1 MREYEIPVASG
12 SGFAPATL
20 EGGQNDTI
28 PADTVVVARWTDTIQ
43 KLLLD
48 LPGFS
53 GQCWVALDAE
63 TVDAEAAHAI
73 KLDADRTRLVVGA
86 ERPHILTKIA
96 IKSTVELLLAG
107 AGKNA
112 TLLGW
117 T

>member
-1 MREYEIPVASG
+1 MQYGTVVFG
-12 SGFAPATL
+12 SGLRPSAL
-20 EGGQNDTI
+20 EGAENQTI
-28 PADTVVVARWTDTIQ
+28 PADTVVVARWADAIQ

-48 LPGFS
+48 LPGFA
-53 GQCWVALDAE
+53 GECWVALDGE
-63 TVDAEAAHAI
+63 TVDAETASAI

-96 IKSTVELLLAG
+96 IKSTVDLVLAG

>member
-1 MREYEIPVASG
+1 MREHEIPVASG
-12 SGFAPATL
+12 SGFTPTTL
-20 EGGQNDTI
+20 EGAQNNTI
-28 PADTVVVARWTDTIQ
+28 PADTVVVARWGAAIQ

-48 LPGFS
+48 LPGF
-53 GQCWVALDAE
+53 GGECWVVLEAE
-63 TVDAEAAHAI
+63 TVSAEAAQAI
-73 KLDADRTRLVVGA
+73 KLDTDRTRLVVGA

-96 IKSTVELLLAG
+96 IKSSVELVLAG